1 MFRSQI
7 DHHQGDKIFFL
18 TSVTKFNFI
27 DVAACSMQHDGQSM
41 TETCRRSFRVLN
53 NTNACRHAAAS
64 IKLNLITEVKTNILS
79 P

>member
-53 NTNACRHAAAS
+53 NTNILMCCLEKIT
-64 IKLNLITEVKTNILS
+64 IKCN
-79 P
+79 